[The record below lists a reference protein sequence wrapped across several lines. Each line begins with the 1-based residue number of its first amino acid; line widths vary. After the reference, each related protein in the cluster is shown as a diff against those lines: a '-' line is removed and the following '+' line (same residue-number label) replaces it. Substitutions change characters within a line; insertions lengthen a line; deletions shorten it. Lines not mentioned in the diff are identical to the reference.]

1 MIDKNIKDN
10 FDTVAANYDKAAF
23 LQHEIAKK
31 LIAKTVFIKDAPQ
44 SILDLGTGSGILA
57 KLLVEQYRH
66 SKVTAIDNS
75 EKMCEVAAAKSGF
88 NTVCADARQ
97 LPFSDWSY
105 RAIYSNLM
113 LQWVPDYLRVFTEAK
128 RVLAPGGFF
137 IFSSFGPK
145 TLVELRHAWAE
156 VDDYKHVNDFTP
168 MQELADKLSQQGFID
183 VVVST
188 ETIVVKYDSIRKIFA
203 DLKAVGA
210 TNVMAVDKYQGLMT
224 RSKLAKF
231 YKAYETMK
239 LEDGSYP
246 VTYEVVYAIC
256 WSKDKAAE
264 VKQSNVVSVD
274 HLRNLMQKFN
284 DGSKS

>member
-1 MIDKNIKDN
+1 MIDKNIKDS

-31 LIAKTVFIKDAPQ
+31 LIAKTIFIKDAPQ
-44 SILDLGTGSGILA
+44 SILDLGAGSGILSE
-57 KLLVEQYRH
+57 LLVAQYPD
-66 SKVTAIDNS
+66 SKITAIDNS
-75 EKMCEVAAAKSGF
+75 EKMCEVAAAKPGF
-88 NTVCADARQ
+88 KTICADARQ
-97 LPFSDWSY
+97 MPFSDWAY

-113 LQWVPDYLRVFTEAK
+113 LQWVPDYLRVFTETK

-137 IFSSFGPK
+137 IFSTFGPK
-145 TLVELRHAWAE
+145 TLVELRRAWAE
-156 VDDYKHVNDFTP
+156 VDDYKHVNDFAP
-168 MQELADKLSQQGFID
+168 MQEIADKLSQQGFID

-231 YKAYETMK
+231 YKAYEAMK

-246 VTYEVVYAIC
+246 VSYEVIYAIC

-264 VKQSNVVSVD
+264 VKQNHVVSVD

-284 DGSKS
+284 ESSGS